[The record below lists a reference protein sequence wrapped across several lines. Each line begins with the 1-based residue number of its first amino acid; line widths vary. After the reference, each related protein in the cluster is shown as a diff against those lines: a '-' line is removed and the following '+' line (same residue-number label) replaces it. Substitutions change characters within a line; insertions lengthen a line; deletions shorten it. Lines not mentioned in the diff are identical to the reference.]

1 MISYQN
7 KPSNC
12 YLLVARVRRR
22 GIVQF
27 LPGKWY
33 CGGVSLLELQTNLR
47 EDWSI
52 IIMEKSGMVGL
63 VTIDS

>member
-27 LPGKWY
+27 F
-33 CGGVSLLELQTNLR
+33 SLLELQTNLR
-47 EDWSI
+47 EDLSI
-52 IIMEKSGMVGL
+52 IIMEKSWTGSL
-63 VTIDS
+63 VTILSLMTFVS